1 MTIIVFSNCQ
11 EGRGICHDMDSLVG
25 FSAGPIVTL
34 KERITG
40 EKYREILENQ
50 VHIVMQTLFT
60 ARDGIFQDDNA
71 PILASGPVIV

>member
-11 EGRGICHDMDSLVG
+11 EERGICHDMDSHVG
-25 FSAGPIVTL
+25 ISAGPIVTL
-34 KERITG
+34 KGRITG
-40 EKYREILENQ
+40 EKYKEILANQ

-71 PILASGPVIV
+71 PILEAGLVKS